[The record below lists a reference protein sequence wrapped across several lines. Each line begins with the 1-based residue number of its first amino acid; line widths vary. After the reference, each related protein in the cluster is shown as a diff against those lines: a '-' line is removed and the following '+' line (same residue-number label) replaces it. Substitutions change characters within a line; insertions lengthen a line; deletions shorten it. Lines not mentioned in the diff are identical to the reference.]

1 MGLLTGLP
9 GVGKTAA
16 LRALTAPLNPH
27 RYLPIYLAETDFG
40 RLDIYRS
47 HAWAIGLDPPHR
59 RAALWREIKAR
70 LIELVDQKNLLPVWI
85 IDEAQNLPNDFF
97 RDFPAFL
104 NFAFGSRDLMTVW
117 LVAQPVLAKTLD
129 RALYEP
135 MASRLQVRV
144 HLDPID
150 ERDAF
155 RALIDH
161 ALAQVGCQQRLL
173 SDSGLEILRMASQ
186 GRPRQAGLIL
196 RTAMKLAVPPGTE
209 PPARRPS
216 SRCHRGPS
224 MKDTP
229 HQLPLILPPGL
240 DDDTVL
246 ALWSLLNDVVL
257 HFESVYFVQLQR
269 ACDARQPPRN
279 PEKPWLPLNRPR

>member
-1 MGLLTGLP
+1 MYRQHFGLTHHPLGKQAPELYDGGRLAPLKERFDWLLNSPGVGLLTGLP

-16 LRALTAPLNPH
+16 LRALTTPLNPH

-47 HAWAIGLDPPHR
+47 LALAIGLEPPHR

-70 LIELVDQKNLLPVWI
+70 LLELVDQKNLLPVWI

-104 NFAFGSRDLMTVW
+104 NFAFDSRDLMTVW
-117 LVAQPVLAKTLD
+117 LVAHPILAKTLD

-161 ALAQVGCQQRLL
+161 ALAQAGCQQRLL
-173 SDSGLEILRMASQ
+173 SDSGFEVLRLASQ

-196 RTAMKLAVPPGTE
+196 RTAMKLAVPR
-209 PPARRPS
+209 ALN
-216 SRCHRGPS
+216 H
-224 MKDTP
+224 
-229 HQLPLILPPGL
+229 LP
-240 DDDTVL
+240 DD
-246 ALWSLLNDVVL
+246 LL
-257 HFESVYFVQLQR
+257 H
-269 ACDARQPPRN
+269 DAIETLR
-279 PEKPWLPLNRPR
+279 